1 MFDKNGKL
9 KLVDFDN
16 SVLIGYKYPQHFKPF
31 GTLIYT
37 APEQANGK
45 IYKKTDWYN
54 LANFML
60 YCMFGETSNT
70 SLVPID
76 REGNFYRGNSLDLIA
91 KRDKDFVFSTEEEG
105 LKDFAS
111 LVNACMKIKPKYRID
126 IDSIEDLKQINFF
139 EEDIET
145 DAAIFEDEIK
155 EFLERRKNFFMLY

>member
-1 MFDKNGKL
+1 
-9 KLVDFDN
+9 
-16 SVLIGYKYPQHFKPF
+16 
-31 GTLIYT
+31 
-37 APEQANGK
+37 
-45 IYKKTDWYN
+45 
-54 LANFML
+54 ML